1 LGVDVLSSE
10 RVGFVEQVQR
20 VKTEPTRR
28 LTGPKPHRYVKA
40 DHTDIRRTFRKA
52 RLFAYL
58 QRAKT

>member
-1 LGVDVLSSE
+1 MKV
-10 RVGFVEQVQR
+10 
-20 VKTEPTRR
+20 EPTHR

-58 QRAKT
+58 QARKS